1 MAADSHSLFA
11 LLAWGDSGYGDE
23 FVEGIVT
30 TLFISVSAYAIG
42 LSIGMLGAWA
52 KLCHIKALNRA
63 GEAYTTLVRSLPEL
77 LLIFL
82 IFYTGTDAL
91 AALLVTLHLADQGV
105 DINPFGAVIAALG
118 LIYGAYLTDVLRGGI
133 QAVPKGQIEAAKAF
147 GMHGPKRFVRIIFPQ
162 MIRYCIP
169 ALGNQWL
176 NITKDSAY
184 VSVVAAV
191 GEIMS
196 VGRGAA
202 NMTHHPIFFYGATAV
217 VFMVVSGVSM
227 FVFGRMEKRANR
239 GVRRA

>member
-1 MAADSHSLFA
+1 MAGDSQSLFA

-23 FVEGIVT
+23 FVEGIST
-30 TLFISVSAYAIG
+30 TLFISVSSYAIG
-42 LSIGMLGAWA
+42 LSIGLLGAWA
-52 KLCHIKALNRA
+52 KLCPIKVLNRA
-63 GEAYTTLVRSLPEL
+63 GEAYTTLIRSLPEL

-82 IFYTGTDAL
+82 IFYAGTDTL
-91 AALLVTLHLADQGV
+91 AALLVLLHLADQGV
-105 DINPFGAVIAALG
+105 EINPFGAVIAALG
-118 LIYGAYLTDVLRGGI
+118 LIYGAYMTDVLRGGI

-147 GMHGPKRFVRIIFPQ
+147 GMHGPKRFARIIFPQ

-169 ALGNQWL
+169 GLGNQWL

-202 NMTHHPIFFYGATAV
+202 NTTHHPIFFFGATAC
-217 VFMVVSGVSM
+217 VFMIVSGVSM
-227 FVFGRMEKRANR
+227 FVFGRLEKRANR

>member
-1 MAADSHSLFA
+1 MAADSQSLFA
-11 LLAWGDSGYGDE
+11 LLAWGDSGYSDE
-23 FVEGIVT
+23 FVAGIAT
-30 TLFISVSAYAIG
+30 TLFISVTSYAIG

-63 GEAYTTLVRSLPEL
+63 GEVYTTLVRSLPEL
-77 LLIFL
+77 LLLFL
-82 IFYTGTDAL
+82 IFYAGTDTL
-91 AALLVTLHLADQGV
+91 AALLVMLHLAERAPE
-105 DINPFGAVIAALG
+105 INPFGAVIAALG
-118 LIYGAYLTDVLRGGI
+118 LIYGAYMTDVLRGGI
-133 QAVPKGQIEAAKAF
+133 QAVPKGQVEAAKAF

-169 ALGNQWL
+169 GLGNQWL

-202 NMTHHPIFFYGATAV
+202 NTTHHPIFFFGATAV

>member
-1 MAADSHSLFA
+1 MAADTHSLFA

-23 FVEGIVT
+23 FVEGIAT
-30 TLFISVSAYAIG
+30 TLFISVSSYAIG

-63 GEAYTTLVRSLPEL
+63 GEVYTTLVRSLPEL
-77 LLIFL
+77 LLLFL
-82 IFYTGTDAL
+82 IFYAGTDTL
-91 AALLVTLHLADQGV
+91 AALLVMLHLADRAPE
-105 DINPFGAVIAALG
+105 INPFGAVIAALG
-118 LIYGAYLTDVLRGGI
+118 LIYGAYMTDVLRGGI

-147 GMHGPKRFVRIIFPQ
+147 GMHGPKRFVRVIFPQ

-169 ALGNQWL
+169 GLGNQWL

-202 NMTHHPIFFYGATAV
+202 NTTHHPIFFFGATAV

-227 FVFGRMEKRANR
+227 FLFGRMEKRANR